1 MLGIVFRFGPIDASS
16 ACILVLIVVSTT
28 IGAIR
33 EEAKSFRRRVAVTV
47 TVAVA
52 EEEEEEE
59 IEMYT
64 SRRRGRRKENFM
76 IWAQ

>member
-16 ACILVLIVVSTT
+16 ACILVLIVVNTT

-33 EEAKSFRRRVAVTV
+33 EEVKSFRRRVAVTV

-52 EEEEEEE
+52 EEEEE

-76 IWAQ
+76 IGVQ

>member
-16 ACILVLIVVSTT
+16 AYILVLIVVNTT

-33 EEAKSFRRRVAVTV
+33 EEVKSFRRRVAVTV

-52 EEEEEEE
+52 EEE

-76 IWAQ
+76 IGVQ